1 MQQPFLRCSL
11 FLLCTRVRAWNK
23 GVKRKRSKGVKGKR
37 SKGLKG
43 LKSIGYR
50 PRFTLAL
57 LLFAFST
64 LLHAQQLPPVFNQ
77 TANDQAHR
85 SPMVKTYLT
94 PTRIV
99 WQSDNSGAYIQNPE
113 LLLKKSNGQVAVND
127 PKLLRLISTE
137 EHKPGILLD
146 FGKEIHG
153 GVKISMGIKPDKAPV
168 KIRVRFGESAMEAMS
183 DIGGEQNATNE
194 HSLRD
199 FIIEVPWLGSI
210 EVGETGYRFVRIDL
224 VDAGINMPLYAVQ
237 AAFIYRD
244 LDYLGTFESNDQ
256 RLNDIWLTGAYT
268 VHLNMQD
275 YLWDGIKRDR
285 LVWVGDLHPEIMTV
299 ASVFGNNEVVPRS
312 LDLARDQHPLP
323 QWMNTI
329 SSYSMWWLIIHK
341 QWYDN
346 YGDLAYLQEQED
358 YMIALLD
365 QLETFIDE
373 NNAEKLNG
381 GRFLDWPT
389 SPDPKAVHAGLQAMM
404 VLTFEAGSEMM
415 TTLGNP
421 ALQKKYAAVADRL
434 RKHTPEGNTSKQA
447 AAMMALAGL
456 ADAGQINRDI
466 LKKDGVQ
473 NMSTFYGYYMLEAMA
488 DAGDHAGA
496 MDVIRQ
502 YWGGMLDLGATTFWE
517 DFDINDSRNATPIT
531 ELVPAS
537 KDDIHGDFGEFC
549 YVGYRHSFCHGW
561 ASGPTAWLSQHVL
574 GITLLDGGDAVKIEP
589 HLGNLE
595 YAKGTYPTKH
605 GLIRVVH
612 FKKANG
618 EVESVVELPEGLRIR
633 DKG

>member
-1 MQQPFLRCSL
+1 MQKL
-11 FLLCTRVRAWNK
+11 FTLLLVLHVCTCVRAQN
-23 GVKRKRSKGVKGKR
+23 V
-37 SKGLKG
+37 
-43 LKSIGYR
+43 
-50 PRFTLAL
+50 T
-57 LLFAFST
+57 
-64 LLHAQQLPPVFNQ
+64 LPPVFTQQESEN
-77 TANDQAHR
+77 AHR
-85 SPMVKTYLT
+85 SPMTKTYLT

-99 WQSDNSGAYIQNPE
+99 WQSDDSGKFIQHPE

-127 PKLLRLISTE
+127 PKLLRLISTA

-146 FGKEIHG
+146 YGRELHG
-153 GVKISMGIKPDKAPV
+153 GIKISMGIKPGKEPV
-168 KIRVRFGESAMEAMS
+168 KVRVRFGESAMEAMS
-183 DIGGEQNATNE
+183 NVGGKRNATNE

-210 EVGETGYRFVRIDL
+210 EVGETGFRFVRIDL
-224 VDAGINMPLYAVQ
+224 VDEGVNMPLYAVQ
-237 AAFIYRD
+237 AAFVYRD
-244 LDYLGTFESNDQ
+244 IPYLGSFESSDE
-256 RLNDIWLTGAYT
+256 RLNEIWRVGAYT

-299 ASVFGNNEVVPRS
+299 ASVFGNNNVVPRS

-341 QWYDN
+341 QWFDN
-346 YGDLAYLQEQED
+346 YGDLDYLKEQEA
-358 YMIALLD
+358 YMIGLLD

-373 NNAEKLNG
+373 NNGEILNG

-389 SPDPKAVHAGLQAMM
+389 SPDKKAVHAGLQSMM
-404 VLTFEAGSEMM
+404 ILTFDAGSDMM
-415 TTLGNP
+415 ATLGKP
-421 ALQKKYAAVADRL
+421 DLQKKYANVALRL
-434 RKHTPEGNTSKQA
+434 RKHIPEGNTTKQA

-456 ADAGQINRDI
+456 VDAQQINKDI
-466 LKKDGVQ
+466 LRKDGVQ

-488 DAGDHAGA
+488 NAGDHAGA

-517 DFDINDSRNATPIT
+517 DFDINDSRNAVRID
-531 ELVPAS
+531 ELVPAG

-561 ASGPTAWLSQHVL
+561 ASGPTAWMSQHVL
-574 GITLLDGGDAVKIEP
+574 GITLLEGGDAVKINP
-589 HLGNLE
+589 HLGDLK

-605 GLIRVVH
+605 GLIRVMH
-612 FKKANG
+612 FKGVDGK
-618 EVESVVELPEGLRIR
+618 VQSVVDLPVGMKQI
-633 DKG
+633 K